1 MNDRVAELVEQLK
14 RYLREAG
21 AEWGESFK
29 DSPEA
34 HCYSLAAGALIAQV
48 IGWIL

>member
-1 MNDRVAELVEQLK
+1 MSERAKELGEQFL
-14 RYLREAG
+14 RYLKEAG
-21 AEWGESFK
+21 AEWGESFR

-48 IGWIL
+48 IGWLL